1 LEHLHGPE
9 PHASGDDRFDLSSLE
24 GSDRMALAVGMGLV
38 SVVDDFDALAL
49 DFDEGE
55 ERS

>member
-1 LEHLHGPE
+1 
-9 PHASGDDRFDLSSLE
+9 
-24 GSDRMALAVGMGLV
+24 MALAVGMGLV